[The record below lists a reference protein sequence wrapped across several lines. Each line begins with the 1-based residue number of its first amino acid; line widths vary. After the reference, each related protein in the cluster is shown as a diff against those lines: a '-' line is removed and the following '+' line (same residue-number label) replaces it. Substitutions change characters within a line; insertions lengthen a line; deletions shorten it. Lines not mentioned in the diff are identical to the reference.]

1 MTDPLT
7 GLSYENVLGLIAA
20 GLRVT
25 LGTTVHNANKKY
37 YVISASST
45 NSRHVIANYF
55 CLFLL
60 FSSKR
65 LNYLDWLACHNLI
78 VSGEH
83 TTESGRK
90 KALLLKEGMNSKRCY
105 YNWDHLDQLKS
116 Y

>member
-20 GLRVT
+20 GLRVS
-25 LGTTVHNANKKY
+25 LGTTVHNANIKY

-45 NSRHVIANYF
+45 NSRHIIANYF
-55 CLFLL
+55 CLFPL

-83 TTESGRK
+83 NTESGRK

-105 YNWDHLDQLKS
+105 YN
-116 Y
+116 

>member
-7 GLSYENVLGLIAA
+7 GLSYENVFVFVLIAA

-25 LGTTVHNANKKY
+25 LGTTVHNANNKY

-55 CLFLL
+55 CLFPL

-65 LNYLDWLACHNLI
+65 LNYLD
-78 VSGEH
+78 
-83 TTESGRK
+83 
-90 KALLLKEGMNSKRCY
+90 
-105 YNWDHLDQLKS
+105 
-116 Y
+116 